1 MMDEFLRNLAGTLLA
16 LLVIGV
22 TLGLLLIALVYRRL
36 RRIQLPPNADFF
48 TTIRAVPLALVV
60 GLDLLDAG
68 LDIFATP
75 IVWAILSRFRLQ
87 ALRNIAAAQAIVPF
101 TQPVPLLT
109 VSWIVA
115 RVLNLGTAPATWR
128 GGSPYIVDAD
138 EIEPGEYAVRSGR
151 R

>member
-1 MMDEFLRNLAGTLLA
+1 MEDLLGTLGQA
-16 LLVIGV
+16 LLLAVVAAI

-36 RRIQLPPNADFF
+36 RRIRVPPDADFF
-48 TTIRAVPLALVV
+48 TTIRAVPLGLVV

-75 IVWAILSRFRLQ
+75 IVWVILSRFRLQ
-87 ALRNIAAAQAIVPF
+87 ALRNIATAQAIVPF

-109 VSWIVA
+109 VSWILA
-115 RVLNLGTAPATWR
+115 RLLNLGTAPAAWNR
-128 GGSPYIVDAD
+128 RQSPYIIDAD
-138 EIEPGEYAVRSGR
+138 EVEPGTYRVSSGR

>member
-1 MMDEFLRNLAGTLLA
+1 MEEFLRQLAGTLLA

-22 TLGLLLIALVYRRL
+22 TLGVLLIALAYRRL

-48 TTIRAVPLALVV
+48 TTLRAAPLTLVV

-75 IVWAILSRFRLQ
+75 IVWTILSHFRLQ
-87 ALRNIAAAQAIVPF
+87 GLRNIAAAQAIVPF

-109 VSWIVA
+109 VAWIAA
-115 RVLNLGTAPATWR
+115 RLFNLGRAPSSAR
-128 GGSPYIVDAD
+128 RYSPSIVDA
-138 EIEPGEYAVRSGR
+138 EEVEPGEYAVRSSR